1 MGRQAGVQILR
12 HTELERGKL
21 ARQQSCMDRGI
32 SRSSI
37 SRTVY
42 VSTHGSFCH
51 LLVTDENY
59 RHSNSSS
66 RCLPRWEAGNAPLS
80 WQQQKAVLEWG
91 MHLLRSVFSCRLSL
105 PHSSPPLFFFTHCAC
120 LVAQAP
126 SKNPFPF
133 LFLFFSQPCWDALAQ
148 MRKKGGKEYVM
159 GERREKKKGWSRKV
173 PHDILELE
181 PSSAPLPAVA
191 MRKFPH
197 KSSPQPLPSSPFTS
211 DKVGS
216 FFTRMEILWI
226 EDGAQNEDRCLEVPV
241 PSASFLK

>member
-1 MGRQAGVQILR
+1 MLDNNLAWTEESVGAASAGLCMFLPMALSATFWSQMKTTGIPIQAPGVCPGGRQEM
-12 HTELERGKL
+12 HHF
-21 ARQQSCMDRGI
+21 
-32 SRSSI
+32 
-37 SRTVY
+37 
-42 VSTHGSFCH
+42 HGS
-51 LLVTDENY
+51 
-59 RHSNSSS
+59 S
-66 RCLPRWEAGNAPLS
+66 RKQCWNGGCTGAILYSAAGSPFPIL
-80 WQQQKAVLEWG
+80 
-91 MHLLRSVFSCRLSL
+91 
-105 PHSSPPLFFFTHCAC
+105 PPLFFFTHCAC

-126 SKNPFPF
+126 SKNPFSF